1 MKSNDKTIGS
11 LIRTMRKERD
21 ITQKELGEIIGV
33 SERVVGYYET
43 DNRFPKDKEVIVRIA
58 EFFNVSV
65 DYLLQNSD
73 IKNPYK
79 EAPEGKDDSIANEY
93 QTTIKRQDDLQ
104 QIIDLVRDYCNEY
117 VIRDCDEKE
126 ALIAIY
132 NLVPRKEIKLEGSK
146 KQNKK
151 EQKLKADFMD
161 MWLDFY
167 KSQKQDR
174 D

>member
-1 MKSNDKTIGS
+1 MKNQRLIDLRIDKNLTQADMADFLKITRQAYNHYENGKREANNQTIIKLS
-11 LIRTMRKERD
+11 
-21 ITQKELGEIIGV
+21 
-33 SERVVGYYET
+33 
-43 DNRFPKDKEVIVRIA
+43 